1 MDDKSNFALGL
12 WRTQIWRFRA
22 RSDPG
27 LASGSDLGH
36 QNDRVGATSES
47 RDRSDTLIL
56 GSIGPNARTKA
67 GTRIGPYWCTDMATA
82 K

>member
-1 MDDKSNFALGL
+1 MDDKSNFAPGL
-12 WRTQIWRFRA
+12 LTTQIWRFRA

-56 GSIGPNARTKA
+56 GSIGPKV